1 MTQRGPQG
9 RMADGNHP
17 VHKREVLATP
27 PETPVCVLTRVVQKK
42 AEMSSVTYPQGSE
55 ASSSPNAR
63 DPILFKRK

>member
-1 MTQRGPQG
+1 MEIILFTSMKSWP
-9 RMADGNHP
+9 P
-17 VHKREVLATP
+17 P